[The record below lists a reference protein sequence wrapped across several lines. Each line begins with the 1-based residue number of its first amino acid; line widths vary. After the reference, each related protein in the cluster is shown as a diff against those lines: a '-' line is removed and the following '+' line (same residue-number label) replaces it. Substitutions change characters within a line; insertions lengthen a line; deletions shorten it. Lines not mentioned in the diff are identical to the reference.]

1 MKKMNNNGFSLIE
14 LIIVVTMMAIMTAI
28 LVPQMMKHV
37 EASRVQ
43 KDETLLDDIRN
54 AANIVLS
61 SGGVYDEVVSNE
73 AIIYIKEGE
82 KVTANNS
89 IVQAE
94 LQKGFPDVVNFSSK
108 KYSSRGGESI
118 AVAFSDPHGTFVL
131 TCSWKTED

>member
-1 MKKMNNNGFSLIE
+1 MNNKGFSFVE
-14 LIIVVTMMAIMTAI
+14 LIIVITIMAVITAV

-61 SGGVYDEVVSNE
+61 SGGVYDEVVENE
-73 AIIYIKEGE
+73 ATIYIKEGE

-89 IVQAE
+89 IVQTE
-94 LQKGFPDVVNFSSK
+94 LQKAFSDVVNFASK